1 MRYKKFQIQ
10 GAVDLDEVETL
21 HIADV
26 KIVDGSILKYD
37 RVPENALN
45 SHWSPAGTDEDDDV
59 SRYEFIKVAQYLYRM
74 VDGGSNTD
82 AQYGNATRYYYIL
95 PESHPSFNFDV
106 LNTARRKDVEL
117 YYFIA
122 GDKEAARDMTRTI
135 LHKCLPDFVNLN
147 IYDEYYDEI

>member
-1 MRYKKFQIQ
+1 MRYKKFQIS
-10 GAVDLDEVETL
+10 GAVDLQEIEML

-26 KIVDGSILKYD
+26 KIVDGSILKHD

-45 SHWSPAGTDEDDDV
+45 NHWSTIGMDEEDDV

-106 LNTARRKDVEL
+106 LNKARKKYVEL
-117 YYFIA
+117 YYYIP
-122 GDKEAARDMTRTI
+122 GDKEGARDMTRTI

-147 IYDEYYDEI
+147 TYDDEI